1 MSESE
6 SKNQSSSGAFPAG
19 VILIVLGV
27 VFLFQQNGGFS
38 LNNWWALFILIPA
51 IGAIGSAW
59 TIYRKSERFGPAV
72 FGTLFGG
79 LFPLLVAMIFLL
91 NLDWAVWWP
100 AFLILGG
107 TGTLLGGFGLMDE
120 NPHSEWATR
129 MFRPWGIT
137 LGLGMLALGLGFLTN
152 NMGTFDPFAIH
163 ERWWAIPILIAAT
176 GGVLAAA
183 MSIGKPANGKLAT
196 THFDTTGSLALS
208 GLAAATG
215 LMLLF
220 DWNMRLLMPAV
231 LIGIGLVILAGGL
244 FRRRETPPGEP
255 LR

>member
-1 MSESE
+1 MSEAE
-6 SKNQSSSGAFPAG
+6 SKSQSSIGAFPAG

-27 VFLFQQNGGFS
+27 VFLFQQNGRFS

-51 IGAIGSAW
+51 IGAVGSAW

-120 NPHSEWATR
+120 NPQSEWATR
-129 MFRPWGIT
+129 MFRPWGIS
-137 LGLGMLALGLGFLTN
+137 LGLGMLVLGLGFLTN
-152 NMGTFDPFAIH
+152 NMGTFDPFALH
-163 ERWWAIPILIAAT
+163 ERWWAIPVLIAAT

-183 MSIGKPANGKLAT
+183 ASIGKPDAT
-196 THFDTTGSLALS
+196 PFDATGSLALS

-215 LMLLF
+215 VMLLF
-220 DWNMRLLMPAV
+220 DWNMRLLLPLV
-231 LIGIGLVILAGGL
+231 LIGIGLLILAAGL
-244 FRRRETPPGEP
+244 FRRRETPPGDP